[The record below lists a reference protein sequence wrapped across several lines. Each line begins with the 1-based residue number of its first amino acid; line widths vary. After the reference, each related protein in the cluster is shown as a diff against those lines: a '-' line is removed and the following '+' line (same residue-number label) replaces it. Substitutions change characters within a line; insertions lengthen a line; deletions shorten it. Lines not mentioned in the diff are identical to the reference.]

1 MKRSVLVI
9 SLLMNAAALAQ
20 TPQWS
25 AATANEW
32 YSRQPWI
39 VGSDYIQSNTVNQI
53 EMWQQETFDGDRI
66 DLELGWAESLG
77 INTLRVTL
85 DDDLWEKESGGFQR
99 RMDKLLKLAEKHRMR
114 VIFVLF
120 DSIGDPYPELGHQ
133 RQPKP
138 GVRNSAWVQTPG
150 SKGLTDPKQLQK
162 ALAYAEEV
170 VAAFSIDKRVLA
182 WDVWN
187 DPGNTNEGRY
197 GSFEP
202 ANKTE
207 LMRTILAQAFKY
219 ARAGNPTQPVTSGL
233 AKGDWSSADKLGPLE
248 KIQVENSDVISF
260 QNYDGPQEFEKRVK
274 WLQAYGRPVI
284 CTGFLA
290 RNQGN
295 TFEAILP
302 IALKYDVGAISG
314 DLVQGKTQ
322 MWLPW
327 DSWLQPYTDRQPA
340 VWVDD
345 IFQSKGPPYREEE
358 TDFIRK
364 TIASS
369 IKPVARKK

>member
-1 MKRSVLVI
+1 
-9 SLLMNAAALAQ
+9 MNAAALAQ

-302 IALKYDVGAISG
+302 IALKYDVGVISG